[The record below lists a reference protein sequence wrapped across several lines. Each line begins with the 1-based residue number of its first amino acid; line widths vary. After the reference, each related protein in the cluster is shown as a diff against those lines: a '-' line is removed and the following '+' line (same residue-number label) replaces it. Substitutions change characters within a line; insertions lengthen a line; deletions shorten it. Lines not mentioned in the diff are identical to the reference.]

1 MPNVLSQNEI
11 DELLNALATGKVTP
25 MEQEEEESTAN
36 VRPYD
41 FRTANKFPKEQLK
54 TLNFIYDN
62 YAQRLNSYLSG
73 TLRTACEAEV
83 VSIEEQTFSEFNN
96 SLPTPVLLAILHM
109 PPMQGPALMEISP
122 TVAYEIVSRLFGGTG
137 YFIDTE
143 KPFTEIELAILL
155 RVVRQMIALTGEA
168 WEKVAKLT
176 ATLDRLETSPQFT
189 QIVAPS
195 EPSAI
200 ITLNVRIGEVSDVIN
215 LCIPHVAVQP
225 VSKLLA
231 TRQWYSGG
239 TATTQQQVL
248 QHGDIIS
255 RRLSNTYV
263 TLQAVLDDTYASV
276 ADFLSLQVGDV
287 IKLDHNISKYITV
300 KAEHIPKFKGL
311 IGTRGSQYAV
321 ELTDIM
327 TEESYDE

>member
-11 DELLNALATGKVTP
+11 DELLNALASGKAVSN
-25 MEQEEEESTAN
+25 EEASEEDTSN
-36 VRPYD
+36 VRPYN

-62 YAQRLNSYLSG
+62 YARRLSSYLSG
-73 TLRTACEAEV
+73 TLRAVCEVDV

-96 SLPTPVLLAILHM
+96 SLPTPVLLAIMHM
-109 PPMQGPALMEISP
+109 PPMQGPALMEVSP
-122 TVAYEIVSRLFGGTG
+122 TVAYEVVSRLFGGTG

-155 RVVRQMIALTGEA
+155 RVVRQMIGLTGEA
-168 WEKVAKLT
+168 WEKVAKLS

-231 TRQWYSGG
+231 TRQWYSGS
-239 TATTQQQVL
+239 TTQQQT
-248 QHGDIIS
+248 QAHGDIIS

-263 TLQAVLDDTYASV
+263 TMQAVLDDTYASIS
-276 ADFLSLQVGDV
+276 DFLSLQEGDV
-287 IKLDHNISKYITV
+287 IKLDHDINKYITIKV
-300 KAEHIPKFKGL
+300 EHIPKFKGV
-311 IGTRGSQYAV
+311 IGTKGSQYAV
-321 ELTDIM
+321 EITDILM
-327 TEESYDE
+327 EESYDE